1 MLKSTAFALSFIRIP
16 ICVLT
21 AHFALQFTVEME
33 NSKTEQLLSSS
44 TEVIFLFSGS
54 CFFLSAI
61 RLAISVRA
69 YFDTF
74 IYFVAHEHELLNY
87 QDN

>member
-16 ICVLT
+16 ICVLI
-21 AHFALQFTVEME
+21 ANYSLQFTVEME

-44 TEVIFLFSGS
+44 TEVIFLFSCS
-54 CFFLSAI
+54 CFLLSSI

-74 IYFVAHEHELLNY
+74 IYFAVHEHELLNY

>member
-16 ICVLT
+16 ICVLI
-21 AHFALQFTVEME
+21 AHYSSQSKWKIPKRNNSYHHQQKIFFCFQALVF
-33 NSKTEQLLSSS
+33 LLSS
-44 TEVIFLFSGS
+44 
-54 CFFLSAI
+54 I
-61 RLAISVRA
+61 RLAISVRVA

-74 IYFVAHEHELLNY
+74 IYFAANEHELLNY